1 MMAVQPGQERRGA
14 LPALA
19 AVSRFPFSRP
29 AFWGGGLFLVLLE
42 ALASLTRATL
52 LPDTPFFRL
61 PGLWLSIAICKGL
74 IFGPVL
80 GVLTLRVAH
89 FWRRQ
94 SWDEACYLCLRG
106 GFGLCGVQ
114 AIFALCC
121 FLAHSH
127 FPRATWMVDSWP
139 NFALWLTLNGAFLWA
154 LLLLIAGFLLPSD
167 ARKSVQVSDN
177 TRF

>member
-14 LPALA
+14 LPAA
-19 AVSRFPFSRP
+19 ALSRPFSRW

-42 ALASLTRATL
+42 ALASLTRAAL

-61 PGLWLSIAICKGL
+61 PELWLTTAIFKGL
-74 IFGPVL
+74 VFGPVL

-89 FWRRQ
+89 YWRRQ
-94 SWDEACYLCLRG
+94 SWDDACYLCLRG

-114 AIFALCC
+114 ALFALSC
-121 FLAHSH
+121 FLGHSH
-127 FPRATWMVDSWP
+127 FPRVTWMVASWP

-167 ARKSVQVSDN
+167 ARKSVQVSES
-177 TRF
+177 TRL